1 MARPPPGRRRDV
13 GRRDLANGVGGAG
26 QGRSR
31 RGPGVRGGEGGT
43 VTRAARTPAEA
54 GGRGGG
60 YKTRGGAR
68 AAAEGAK
75 LWPGAQRAL
84 YGDAGAGPPGCV
96 EKRARSS
103 EPVVPPPPQS
113 QSSELPGP
121 PEASVA
127 RPAVATSC
135 TRPPRRSRPTRAPA
149 RRPFSPAQPRLG
161 GGRSP
166 GAACKY
172 GGAAARGRG
181 RGCSARR
188 ARVRR
193 AGRGDPRER
202 SGSGGPGPEA
212 RRPEGGREEGTPGV
226 GSGARAAGEG
236 APEYWD
242 RAGTG
247 ALGCW
252 PGPRSLERGAEGGK
266 AGSGYGGGGDGRA
279 ARAATCRCRGPRP
292 RGGRRAC
299 SPFPG
304 AELLLPEQG

>member
-1 MARPPPGRRRDV
+1 M
-13 GRRDLANGVGGAG
+13 
-26 QGRSR
+26 
-31 RGPGVRGGEGGT
+31 
-43 VTRAARTPAEA
+43 TRAARTPAEA

-103 EPVVPPPPQS
+103 EPVVPPPSQS

-252 PGPRSLERGAEGGK
+252 PGPRSLERGAEGGGRQGQVTAGEGMAGRPAPRPAGVGGRVLGAAGEPALHFPGPSSSSPSK
-266 AGSGYGGGGDGRA
+266 ASSLPPPPPPLAVFCCRS
-279 ARAATCRCRGPRP
+279 ARA
-292 RGGRRAC
+292 
-299 SPFPG
+299 PG
-304 AELLLPEQG
+304 AVSRNLMRPNWLFM